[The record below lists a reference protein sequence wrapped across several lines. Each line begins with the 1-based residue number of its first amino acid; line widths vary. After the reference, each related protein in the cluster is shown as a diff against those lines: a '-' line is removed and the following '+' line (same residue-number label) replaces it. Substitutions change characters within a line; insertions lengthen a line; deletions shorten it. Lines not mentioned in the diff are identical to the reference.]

1 MLWTEYSS
9 DFENSKGN
17 TPMDKRIVPK
27 NLQQLLN
34 EDKKKYELNKE
45 IQQKDKGNDKD
56 KDINNW
62 SNFFYNFNK
71 VF

>member
-1 MLWTEYSS
+1 
-9 DFENSKGN
+9 
-17 TPMDKRIVPK
+17 MDKRIVPK

-56 KDINNW
+56 KDINN
-62 SNFFYNFNK
+62 
-71 VF
+71 